1 MKRFV
6 SILTIAFLLAG
17 IGAGINAQAQRSN
30 IGRTVTKAI
39 NKNNSSKPA
48 KQERVAAT
56 SRATT
61 EIQIMRD
68 GRGNAK
74 IREGFYTTIYPN
86 MVEKHAGYVGYVWDL
101 DGGTIIDTHYLN
113 DSKYFT
119 EAIKLINSSKLF
131 LTDNKKPS
139 RQVNGTT
146 KLIITNGNKKI
157 ELVESPEYSNFSGD
171 LNGLVDRLVELTGG
185 EPEFEFI
192 PLPYPDPE
200 PVQIMEDEDFDFGQ
214 PHLIIP
220 ELYNPNYEE
229 Y

>member
-1 MKRFV
+1 MKRFI
-6 SILTIAFLLAG
+6 STLTIAFLLTG

-39 NKNNSSKPA
+39 NKNNSNKPA

-68 GRGNAK
+68 GYGNTQTGHAF
-74 IREGFYTTIYPN
+74 IISIYPN
-86 MVEKHAGYVGYVWDL
+86 RVAKEVGDFIDGIWMVE
-101 DGGTIIDTHYLN
+101 DGVISSSYLN

-131 LTDNKKPS
+131 LTDGTRPS
-139 RQVNGTT
+139 RLVNGTT

-157 ELVESPEYSNFSGD
+157 ELVESPEYTNFSGN
-171 LNGLVDRLVELTGG
+171 LNGLVDQLVELTGG
-185 EPEFEFI
+185 EPTYGG
-192 PLPYPDPE
+192 PLVPVPWPETDPDDIYYPEND
-200 PVQIMEDEDFDFGQ
+200 DFGT
-214 PHLIIP
+214 P
-220 ELYNPNYEE
+220 
-229 Y
+229 